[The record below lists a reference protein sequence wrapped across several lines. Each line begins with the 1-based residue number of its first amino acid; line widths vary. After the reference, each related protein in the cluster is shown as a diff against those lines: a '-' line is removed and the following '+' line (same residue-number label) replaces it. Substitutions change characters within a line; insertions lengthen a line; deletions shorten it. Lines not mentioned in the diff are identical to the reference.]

1 MQLPIH
7 LASSGGRSLQEQL
20 FDQFVAQLAEG
31 LLRPGM
37 RMPAT
42 RQLAIDLGVSRN
54 TVVLT
59 YERLVAEGFIEM
71 RPPLGAFVTA
81 RGVPGIAIAPPPAR
95 DEAVAA
101 PPVAPRAA
109 LRFRGRMH
117 ALRSAYADEVELDF
131 WLGRPDPRL
140 FPVHAWRKLVET
152 SLAQMQHGDGSYGE
166 PAGLR
171 KLRAAVAGHVGAA
184 RGIVCSAD
192 DVIVTNGIQEGINIV
207 ARLLLVPGD
216 AVGMEC
222 PGYAGAANVFASH
235 GARLVPLEVD
245 DEGAQPADLP
255 SGCSAVYLTPA
266 HQYPSG
272 AALSAQRRRAWL
284 RWAREHGGFLV
295 EDDYDSDFYFDSAPM
310 PALKAEDRDDSV
322 IYLGTF
328 SKSLAAGM
336 RLGYLIA
343 PRALRDA
350 AVTIKGLLTN
360 GSPWLL
366 QASLA
371 AFIDSGEFAHHL
383 RRLRKHYAARRDALA
398 SALAR
403 HFGGAPPRGMHAG
416 MHLVWQAPAALP
428 DAAAIEPLARAAG
441 VGVYSL
447 RNGNAWLHGPPERW
461 ARALLLGYA
470 ALDEHEI
477 ASAIGRLA
485 AALQPGRA

>member
-131 WLGRPDPRL
+131 WVGRPDPRL

-485 AALQPGRA
+485 AALQSGRA